1 MVDVVQI
8 SDFPSP
14 LIVSAGFVSEKSE
27 TELVTI
33 LSIMVFAS
41 IRKLSNESNV
51 ETLAKEP
58 TRD

>member
-1 MVDVVQI
+1 MQI